1 MDDRSSLQSAGQETV
16 YLMDDRDGFLVR
28 VPESRL
34 EAWEQAQQEPRRPL
48 NRAERQL
55 AGKIVESIYGPKK

>member
-1 MDDRSSLQSAGQETV
+1 MERKDRPGGQETV
-16 YLMDDRDGFLVR
+16 YLMEDRVGFLVR

-34 EAWEQAQQEPRRPL
+34 EDWKRAQQEPSRPL

-55 AGKIVESIYGPKK
+55 RDKIVESIYGPKK